1 VNHREHW
8 EAVYRRQR
16 LTNVSWFQPHPT
28 LSLALIE
35 ATGVGK
41 DERIIDVGSGASILV
56 DCLIDAGFR
65 RVSALDISGAALDA
79 ARRRLGLRATEV
91 EWLEADVTRFE
102 SPYKFALW
110 HDRALFHFLIDA
122 EDRARYVATLKR
134 TLLLEGQVILATF
147 AMAGPSR
154 CSGLEV
160 TRYDATRLCTVL
172 GEEFALLQAVPETH
186 RTPSDTEQEF
196 MYFRLRRT
204 LPSRSQNAYR
214 R

>member
-79 ARRRLGLRATEV
+79 ARRRLGLRAPP
-91 EWLEADVTRFE
+91 A
-102 SPYKFALW
+102 K
-110 HDRALFHFLIDA
+110 RAL
-122 EDRARYVATLKR
+122 RPWRTVAGVRVET
-134 TLLLEGQVILATF
+134 
-147 AMAGPSR
+147 
-154 CSGLEV
+154 SG
-160 TRYDATRLCTVL
+160 
-172 GEEFALLQAVPETH
+172 G
-186 RTPSDTEQEF
+186 
-196 MYFRLRRT
+196 
-204 LPSRSQNAYR
+204 RS
-214 R
+214 